1 MRHAYMVSYDI
12 ADPKRLRKVFKKMYG
27 YGDHLQLSVFRCE
40 MSRSD
45 LIRMR
50 AALTDIIKNDE
61 DQILI
66 FDLGPCPGRGDRV
79 IKALGLSCAPRA
91 RVAIV
96 V

>member
-1 MRHAYMVSYDI
+1 MRHAYIVSYDI

-40 MSRSD
+40 MSKSD

-66 FDLGPCPGRGDRV
+66 VDLGPCPGRGDTV
-79 IKALGLSCAPRA
+79 VKALGLPCAPRA
-91 RVAIV
+91 RAAIV
-96 V
+96 I